1 MPPPLPPP
9 PRPALQVPLDY
20 EIGLDITPGPSDV
33 AGNSWASIVHFT
45 AEVSRHD
52 MCCHLGC
59 ILLKMPA
66 TTVRTGECMLFRPPK
81 PDSNYVQVVAI
92 VQRRHRF
99 YK

>member
-1 MPPPLPPP
+1 MS
-9 PRPALQVPLDY
+9 DMY
-20 EIGLDITPGPSDV
+20 ITQAVGSRNYSLHWRDGHGTW
-33 AGNSWASIVHFT
+33 AGNHS
-45 AEVSRHD
+45 VSRHD
-52 MCCHLGC
+52 IDAIWVC

-66 TTVRTGECMLFRPPK
+66 IIVRTGECMLFRPPK